1 MFVHKVFII
10 GINLT
15 EAWDEPKHNY
25 LTDSKITYNKETESE
40 YKQNNQLLN
49 RNNYWESDRE
59 VLLERDDW
67 YSLKSDREQHNNY
80 APLLMLNNSQF
91 SNRVMSP
98 TVSNCSKTAESR
110 VDSAITNETSSE
122 SNFRRYARINDS
134 EFDLNAL
141 HQKRVKV
148 SEYRRAL
155 AQQKEE
161 KQRKKLEDQERIRN
175 EEELLEKRVR
185 EERLRMKNEYEREQ
199 KLIKEK
205 REIAERKREAV
216 IAAIEKT
223 PIIKKRNFLVDKE
236 SDQTNHSPQQ
246 SLVTVATI
254 RPQARTKEIFVQ
266 TDKQSFS
273 QNCDIG
279 TQTDVQLLLRLLQE
293 MSYSSKE
300 KPKTSSDPNEAISSD
315 SSSLTT
321 PKIHRKSNQNHKS
334 KGLQNSLAKK
344 PIWGTNN
351 QQIKSYIKNTDKYPN
366 RKLQEMRKKFK
377 EKGNQIQTPII
388 DKEVNKEKR
397 VDENAIASK
406 SSVKFSD
413 DIRPQPLSLP
423 LRRNSLIQCSS
434 ARNISQ
440 DNNQKRMSF
449 DSNTKLNFLPQI
461 SARPHSRKKWYSQ
474 ETFNPQLLN

>member
-1 MFVHKVFII
+1 MFIHKVVII

-49 RNNYWESDRE
+49 RNNYWENDRE

-67 YSLKSDREQHNNY
+67 YSLKSDRERHNNY
-80 APLLMLNNSQF
+80 AYLLNNNQF
-91 SNRVMSP
+91 SNRIMSP

-110 VDSAITNETSSE
+110 VDSVNETSSE
-122 SNFRRYARINDS
+122 SNFRRYARINNS

-148 SEYRRAL
+148 SEYSRAL

-161 KQRKKLEDQERIRN
+161 KQRKKLEDQERIRI

-185 EERLRMKNEYEREQ
+185 EERLRMKTEYEREQ

-205 REIAERKREAV
+205 KEIAERKREAV

-223 PIIKKRNFLVDKE
+223 PIIKKRNFLIDKE
-236 SDQTNHSPQQ
+236 SNETNHSPQQ

-279 TQTDVQLLLRLLQE
+279 TQTDLQLLLRLLQE
-293 MSYSSKE
+293 MSYPSKG
-300 KPKTSSDPNEAISSD
+300 KSKTSSDPNEIVSSD
-315 SSSLTT
+315 SSSLTIPT
-321 PKIHRKSNQNHKS
+321 PKIHRKSNENHKL
-334 KGLQNSLAKK
+334 KGLQNSLAKR
-344 PIWGTNN
+344 PVWGTNS

-377 EKGNQIQTPII
+377 EKGIQIQTPII
-388 DKEVNKEKR
+388 DKEVNEEKR
-397 VDENAIASK
+397 VDENVVALK
-406 SSVKFSD
+406 NSVKFSD
-413 DIRPQPLSLP
+413 DTRPQPSSLP

-434 ARNISQ
+434 ARNISE
-440 DNNQKRMSF
+440 DKNQKRMSF

>member
-15 EAWDEPKHNY
+15 EAWDESKHNY
-25 LTDSKITYNKETESE
+25 LTDSKITYNKETDSE

-59 VLLERDDW
+59 LLLERDDW
-67 YSLKSDREQHNNY
+67 YSLKSEREQHNNY
-80 APLLMLNNSQF
+80 ASLLNNSQF
-91 SNRVMSP
+91 SNRIMSP
-98 TVSNCSKTAESR
+98 TVSNCSKIAESR
-110 VDSAITNETSSE
+110 VDSVITNETSSE

-161 KQRKKLEDQERIRN
+161 KLRKKLEDRERIRI

-223 PIIKKRNFLVDKE
+223 PIIKKKNFLVDKE
-236 SDQTNHSPQQ
+236 SDETNHSPQQ

-293 MSYSSKE
+293 MSYPSQE
-300 KPKTSSDPNEAISSD
+300 KPKTSSDPNEIISSD

-321 PKIHRKSNQNHKS
+321 PTPKIHRKSNENHKS
-334 KGLQNSLAKK
+334 KGLQNSLAKR
-344 PIWGTNN
+344 PVWGTSN

-377 EKGNQIQTPII
+377 EKGII
-388 DKEVNKEKR
+388 DKEVNEEKT
-397 VDENAIASK
+397 VDENAIALK

-413 DIRPQPLSLP
+413 DTRPQPLSL
-423 LRRNSLIQCSS
+423 LRRNSLFQCSS
-434 ARNISQ
+434 ARNISE
-440 DNNQKRMSF
+440 DKNQKRMSF

-461 SARPHSRKKWYSQ
+461 SGRPHSRKKWYSQ